1 MTKLKMR
8 RLELK
13 AKKMTDVLGFLRL
26 DKNDLLEQIQN
37 STEDIK
43 EIYKVI
49 KADELSGVYYRS
61 VYSEY
66 DRKTTDWK
74 ALAMSFK
81 PTRARIKK
89 FTTSEP
95 IESLKTYLL

>member
-81 PTRARIKK
+81 PTKARIKK

>member
-1 MTKLKMR
+1 MTKLKKR

-13 AKKMTDVLGFLRL
+13 VKRMTDKLGFLRL

-37 STEDIK
+37 TTEELK

-49 KADELSGVYYRS
+49 KTDELSGVYYRT
-61 VYSEY
+61 VYKEY

-74 ALAMSFK
+74 ALAMTFK
-81 PTRARIKK
+81 PTKRKIKK
-89 FTTSEP
+89 FTTSES

>member
-13 AKKMTDVLGFLRL
+13 AKKMTDALGFLRL
-26 DKNDLLEQIQN
+26 DKNELLEQIQN
-37 STEDIK
+37 TTEELK
-43 EIYKVI
+43 EIYRVI
-49 KADELSGVYYRS
+49 KTDELSGVYYRT

-74 ALAMSFK
+74 ALAMTYK
-81 PTRARIKK
+81 PTKARIKK